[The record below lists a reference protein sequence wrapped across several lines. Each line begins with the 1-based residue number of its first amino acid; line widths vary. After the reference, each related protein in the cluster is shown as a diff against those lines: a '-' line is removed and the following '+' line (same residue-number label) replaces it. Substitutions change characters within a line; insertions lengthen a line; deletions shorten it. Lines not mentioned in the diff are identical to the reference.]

1 MMKRR
6 GKIEKAIN
14 ECVRNATRFLSD
26 AKLLIK
32 KNRSY
37 GHAFGLC
44 VLADEE
50 IGKAVLLTA
59 VSKGFLKFEDVKNQM
74 FKHQFKLKM
83 QVLMEY
89 AEKTIDSDLLEVLMR
104 HEDIRYTDFRIKL
117 VKNHLKKYGKAIR
130 KKRKQLDRM
139 KQLGFYVEIDKKGFS
154 SPESFSMNDAEN
166 FLNEVQSRL
175 EISKEFHKGKIE
187 IPSELVEIWKSEMG

>member
-1 MMKRR
+1 MMKRK
-6 GKIEKAIN
+6 GKIEGAID
-14 ECVRNATRFLSD
+14 ECLKNANRFLSD

-59 VSKGFLKFEDVKNQM
+59 VSQGFLKFEDVKDQM
-74 FKHQFKLKM
+74 YKHQFKLKM

-89 AEKTIDSDLLEVLMR
+89 AEKTIDSDLLEILMMY
-104 HEDIRYTDFRIKL
+104 ENIRYTDFRIKL
-117 VKNHLKKYGKAIR
+117 VKNHLEKYGKAIR
-130 KKRKQLDRM
+130 KKRRQLDRM
-139 KQLGFYVEIDKKGFS
+139 KQLGFYVEIDRKGIS
-154 SPESFSMNDAEN
+154 SPRSFSLFDVEDL
-166 FLNEVQSRL
+166 LNEIRSRL
-175 EISKEFHKGKIE
+175 EISKAFHEGKIE
-187 IPSELVEIWKSEMG
+187 IPVELVEIWKSEMG